1 FDRSRKERNEEA
13 IQLIDERLSFIYPYE
28 DAAGVKSKYSA
39 TEMSRAGLSERDRRI
54 TAADFMRPDFS
65 VEKKQLTAAQAG
77 TAMHLV
83 MEKLDFR
90 QALSLGKGYIRQV
103 AEEL

>member
-1 FDRSRKERNEEA
+1 
-13 IQLIDERLSFIYPYE
+13 
-28 DAAGVKSKYSA
+28 
-39 TEMSRAGLSERDRRI
+39 
-54 TAADFMRPDFS
+54 MRPDFS

-103 AEEL
+103 AEELLRISGCLTKMEAVDIDNIRPTPFSRQDVGSGHGGSHVQGTGNSYPAEDKGEVIVQGM

>member
-1 FDRSRKERNEEA
+1 
-13 IQLIDERLSFIYPYE
+13 
-28 DAAGVKSKYSA
+28 
-39 TEMSRAGLSERDRRI
+39 
-54 TAADFMRPDFS
+54 MRPDFS

-103 AEEL
+103 AEELHRDQRLSDEEMEAVDIDNIDAFSVRTWEGGPRRRKSCTRNGNSYPAEG